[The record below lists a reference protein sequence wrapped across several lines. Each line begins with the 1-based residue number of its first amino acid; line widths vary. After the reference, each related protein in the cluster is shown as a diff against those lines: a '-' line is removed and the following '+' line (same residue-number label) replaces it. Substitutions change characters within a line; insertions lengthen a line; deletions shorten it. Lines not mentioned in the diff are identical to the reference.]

1 MKGYKYLAL
10 LLVIIF
16 MLSACTK
23 NKSSDVDSDLPQT
36 GLSKDTS
43 IEELLASMTLEE
55 KVGQMVQGARDSM
68 PIMMLTDCGLVLY

>member
-23 NKSSDVDSDLPQT
+23 NKSSDV
-36 GLSKDTS
+36 
-43 IEELLASMTLEE
+43 ELRPATNRSF
-55 KVGQMVQGARDSM
+55 KGY
-68 PIMMLTDCGLVLY
+68 IN